1 MPAIPDDSAKQSA
14 LPQVA
19 ASKKAATTKARNA
32 AKAKATAL
40 RNMPGLSGDV
50 RAAAAA
56 TCQKH
61 DEQHV
66 HGARAPPLRQWVRF
80 KDLASAGIVS
90 NWPTLLRLIADE
102 AFPPGRYIGPN
113 SRAWTVDEIEAWLES
128 RPTGGRPDHRQ
139 KLTPRSRHDELRRMS
154 GKSARS
160 T

>member
-1 MPAIPDDSAKQSA
+1 MRPNDQKAA
-14 LPQVA
+14 QVA
-19 ASKKAATTKARNA
+19 ASKKAAETKANNA
-32 AKAKATAL
+32 VKVKAAAL
-40 RNMPGLSGDV
+40 INTPGLRESEASS
-50 RAAAAA
+50 AAAP
-56 TCQKH
+56 THPRH
-61 DEQHV
+61 DEHHV

-139 KLTPRSRHDELRRMS
+139 KVDAEITP
-154 GKSARS
+154 
-160 T
+160 